1 MSTTPTSCEFIATA
15 AFGVES
21 SVKWELSRL
30 GYEAKG
36 DQPGRLV
43 FRAGP
48 DAIARTNLHLRAADR
63 VLMVVGRFEAKDF
76 DELYEGVRG
85 IDWKQWIPEGARI
98 TPSVNAVRSP
108 ITSERSS
115 QSIVKRAIVDAIAGK
130 GGTILEDA
138 EELVVDVSI
147 LGAAVTVSLDSTGA
161 GLHKRGYRPRAQA
174 GQLKETLG
182 AALVM
187 TCRWKRDLPLV
198 DPFCGSGTI
207 PIEAALLASGRAP
220 GRHRAFA
227 SESWPWL
234 GATSWKNARD
244 EADAMIDDEGVA
256 PIVGSDINPQAV
268 GLARQC
274 AKNAGVEH
282 LVRFELADYRE
293 LRAEH
298 ERGWLIS
305 NPPYGMRVGEE
316 REAEAIHR
324 DLPEVI
330 ARMPGWSA
338 GLLLAGE
345 EFEKRIGRSATHR
358 RKLYNARIQCTF
370 YQYLAQDGGVAIPS
384 RAEVGNLDAFRSGLA
399 KRARHVRKWPESRD
413 VHACRLFEG
422 EVGGVPIVVDRL
434 GEALRVEDRGG
445 PGSASATRMNRVEQ
459 IAAAACE
466 TLGWPKQSVA
476 VVHAGEGQ
484 SHRRAQETCTV
495 RERGVLFEV
504 MPGEPIETGLD
515 LALREARQWVCQRA
529 SGKNVLDVSARAGLL
544 AEAAV
549 TGGARLRAVTPDEHT
564 EARLRRNLRLN
575 GVDDSEVEITR
586 GGALE
591 SIDDIEPGDGLDLVL
606 CVLTGEESGEIAP
619 AFEDLL
625 ATCADLLAPGGSV
638 LLAVPA
644 SAVDAGLEIASARDL
659 TKSLHPED
667 IKPSSGYRF
676 WTLRAGAD

>member
-1 MSTTPTSCEFIATA
+1 MSGSATSCELIATA

-43 FRAGP
+43 FHAGP
-48 DAIARTNLHLRAADR
+48 EAIARTNLYLRAADR
-63 VLMVVGRFEAKDF
+63 VLMVVGRFEARDF
-76 DELYEGVRG
+76 DALYEGIRA
-85 IDWKQWIPEGARI
+85 IDWKQWVPQGAKI
-98 TPSVNAVRSP
+98 TPYANAVRSP

-115 QSIVKRAIVDAIAGK
+115 QSIVKRAIVDALAGK
-130 GGTILEDA
+130 GGSIREDA
-138 EELVVDVSI
+138 DELAVDVSI
-147 LGAAVTVSLDSTGA
+147 LGTAVTVSLDTSGA

-182 AALVM
+182 AALVL
-187 TCRWKRDLPLV
+187 TCRWKRDQPLV

-207 PIEAALLASGRAP
+207 PIEAALLASNRAP
-220 GRHRAFA
+220 GMHRSFA

-234 GATSWKNARD
+234 SASLWKKARD
-244 EADAMIDDEGVA
+244 EAQSMIDDTGIA

-282 LVRFELADYRE
+282 LVRFELADYRA

-298 ERGWLIS
+298 ARGWIIS
-305 NPPYGMRVGEE
+305 NPPYGVRVGEE
-316 REAEAIHR
+316 KEAEAIHR

-345 EFEKRIGRSATHR
+345 EFERRIGRIATHR

-370 YQYLAQDGGVAIPS
+370 YQYLAHDGSVAIES
-384 RAEVGNLDAFRSGLA
+384 RTEVGNLDAFQSGLA

-413 VHACRLFEG
+413 VFAYRLFEG
-422 EVGGVPIVVDRL
+422 EVGGVPIVIDRL
-434 GEALRVEDRGG
+434 GDALRVHDLGDAENA
-445 PGSASATRMNRVEQ
+445 SASRMNRVER
-459 IAAAACE
+459 IAAAARE
-466 TLGWPKQSVA
+466 ALEWPEQATA

-484 SHRRAQETCTV
+484 SHKRTQETCVV
-495 RERGVLFEV
+495 RERGVQFEV
-504 MPGEPIETGLD
+504 RPGEPDEAGID
-515 LALREARQWVCQRA
+515 LALREARQWVAQRA
-529 SGKNVLDVSARAGLL
+529 AGKCVLDVSARPGLL
-544 AEAAV
+544 TEAAAMV
-549 TGGARLRAVTPDEHT
+549 ASHLEAVTPDEHT
-564 EARLRRNLRLN
+564 EARLRRNLHLN
-575 GVDDSEVEITR
+575 GVSESSVTISR
-586 GGALE
+586 GRALA
-591 SIDDIEPGDGLDLVL
+591 SIDDIEPGDGHDLIL
-606 CVLTGEESGEIAP
+606 CVLSSAEAREIAP
-619 AFEDLL
+619 AFGDLL
-625 ATCADLLAPGGSV
+625 ESCADLLAPGGLV

-644 SAVDAGLEIASARDL
+644 SEVEERFEIAVARDL
-659 TKSLHPED
+659 TRSLHPED

-676 WTLRAGAD
+676 WTLRAGGD